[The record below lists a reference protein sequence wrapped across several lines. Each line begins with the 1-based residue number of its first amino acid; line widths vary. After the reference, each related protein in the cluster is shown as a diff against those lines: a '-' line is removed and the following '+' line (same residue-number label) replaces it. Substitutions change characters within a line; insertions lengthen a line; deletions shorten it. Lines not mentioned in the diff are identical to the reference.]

1 MKKQQ
6 KQEPQA
12 ELSLRDKLL
21 NHLEAWKIKTLTV
34 HYSGSGDSG
43 QTDDITTEPYN
54 KNLMLDERFYD
65 EDKTLKEVID
75 EFAWEAI
82 ENNEG
87 GFYNND
93 GGQGSIIFDVKKR
106 TIRMEHYNNVVET
119 VYQEYD
125 L

>member
-6 KQEPQA
+6 KQE
-12 ELSLRDKLL
+12 LRDRLL
-21 NHLEAWKIKTLTV
+21 NYLEALGIKVLKV

-43 QTDDITTEPYN
+43 QTDDITTEPA
-54 KNLMLDERFYD
+54 KRCEILDERF
-65 EDKTLKEVID
+65 EDTNKPLKEVID

-82 ENNEG
+82 ESNEG

-93 GGQGSIIFDVKKR
+93 GGYGEIIFDVKER
-106 TIRMEHYNNVVET
+106 TITMAHNNYITET
-119 VYQEYD
+119 QYEEYD